1 MYEFY
6 LSFLEGTYVIHKGF
20 GNTEEKPFDIYVN
33 SNYSNKSGRMR
44 VVKHNISK
52 SSYNSSLW
60 IDNDQTKIYDS
71 IRDMI
76 LRNSAKF
83 KKPVVKKF
91 GSVESIPQPSRT
103 SPGKNDEYLKVSER
117 NNRYV

>member
-1 MYEFY
+1 
-6 LSFLEGTYVIHKGF
+6 
-20 GNTEEKPFDIYVN
+20 
-33 SNYSNKSGRMR
+33 MR
-44 VVKHNISK
+44 VVKHNISQ

-103 SPGKNDEYLKVSER
+103 SPGKNSEYVTKVTLQQ
-117 NNRYV
+117 NNRYVLVKIPSQIGYKNY

>member
-83 KKPVVKKF
+83 KKPAVKKF
-91 GSVESIPQPSRT
+91 GSAESIPQPSRT
-103 SPGKNDEYLKVSER
+103 SPSKNDEYLKVSER

>member
-1 MYEFY
+1 
-6 LSFLEGTYVIHKGF
+6 
-20 GNTEEKPFDIYVN
+20 
-33 SNYSNKSGRMR
+33 
-44 VVKHNISK
+44 
-52 SSYNSSLW
+52 
-60 IDNDQTKIYDS
+60 
-71 IRDMI
+71 MI

-103 SPGKNDEYLKVSER
+103 SPGKNDEYIKWSGR

>member
-1 MYEFY
+1 MYEFC

-44 VVKHNISK
+44 VVKHNISQ

-83 KKPVVKKF
+83 KKPAVKKF
-91 GSVESIPQPSRT
+91 GSAESIPQPSRT

-117 NNRYV
+117 NKRYV

>member
-1 MYEFY
+1 
-6 LSFLEGTYVIHKGF
+6 
-20 GNTEEKPFDIYVN
+20 
-33 SNYSNKSGRMR
+33 MR
-44 VVKHNISK
+44 VVKHNISQ
-52 SSYNSSLW
+52 SSYDSSLW

-76 LRNSAKF
+76 LRNSSKF

-103 SPGKNDEYLKVSER
+103 SSGKNDEYIKWSGR